1 MDRENSIAVSE
12 REKIKF
18 EIRQKLGVFFVTI
31 TIVLIIQKTIFRC
44 KMKRKMERK
53 AFRCKSDKNEV

>member
-1 MDRENSIAVSE
+1 M
-12 REKIKF
+12 KKY
-18 EIRQKLGVFFVTI
+18 K
-31 TIVLIIQKTIFRC
+31 KTIFRC

>member
-1 MDRENSIAVSE
+1 MDWENGFAVSE
-12 REKIKF
+12 REVIDIKIRHRF
-18 EIRQKLGVFFVTI
+18 GVFF
-31 TIVLIIQKTIFRC
+31 FRC